1 MTMHENTA
9 NGSMRPGGTNI
20 ETATV
25 VPPSQPKLAQPAP
38 LESPSYAATT
48 FGDTLDRSVHAA
60 AARYTGGLSPAAI
73 IEAYMDWLTHLA
85 TSPGKQLQ
93 LVETASRKAFQLL
106 HHTSECALRRG
117 TSEPC
122 VEPLPQDRRF
132 TAAAWQEW
140 PYNVIHQTFLLQQE
154 WWHHAT
160 TGVRGVTKQHENAVE
175 FMSRQ
180 ILDMLS
186 PSNFLVT
193 NPEVTQRTI
202 EEGGT
207 NLLRGA
213 QNAVQDWQ
221 RAASGQMPAGAEAF
235 KVGRDVAITPGKVI
249 YRNRLIELIQYDPV
263 TPKVRPE
270 PILIVPAWIMKYY
283 ILDLSPHNSLVK
295 YLTEQG
301 FSVFMISWKNPGPAD
316 RDLSLED
323 YRALGVMAALD
334 AMTAVNPET
343 PVHAV
348 GYCIGGTLLAIAAAA
363 MAREHDTRLR
373 SITLLAA
380 QTDFHEAG
388 ELMLFIN
395 ESQLSFLDDMMWER
409 GFLDTKQMA
418 GAFQLLRS
426 NDLIWSRMVRHYLM
440 GERTPVI
447 DLLAWNAD
455 ATRMPYR
462 MHSEYL
468 RRLFLA
474 NDLAE
479 GKYLVGNRPIAMG
492 DIRVPMFVVG
502 TTRDHVAPWRSV
514 HKIHLLTDTDVTFLL
529 TSGGHN
535 AGIVS
540 EPGATQRTYQ
550 ALTKR
555 GADHYVDPDSW
566 IAKAPYKAGS
576 WWPEWAAWLAGH
588 SGALVAPP
596 PTGKPLGDAPGTYVC
611 QP

>member
-1 MTMHENTA
+1 MTAEVNTA
-9 NGSMRPGGTNI
+9 NGATRPG
-20 ETATV
+20 AAHMQ
-25 VPPSQPKLAQPAP
+25 S
-38 LESPSYAATT
+38 ATT
-48 FGDTLDRSVHAA
+48 VLPARPIRPQALPHEPAAYAPTAFGDTLDRSVHAA
-60 AARYTGGLSPAAI
+60 AARFTGGLSPAAI
-73 IEAYMDWLTHLA
+73 IEANMDWLTHLA

-93 LVETASRKAFQLL
+93 LAETAFKKAFQLL
-106 HHTSECALRRG
+106 HHTGECALRRG
-117 TSEPC
+117 TDNPC

-180 ILDMLS
+180 ILDMMS
-186 PSNFLVT
+186 PSNFLLT

-202 EEGGT
+202 VEGGM

-213 QNAVQDWQ
+213 QNALQDWQ
-221 RAASGQMPAGAEAF
+221 RAASGQMPAGAEAL
-235 KVGRDVAITPGKVI
+235 KVGRDVAVTPGKVI
-249 YRNRLIELIQYDPV
+249 YRNRLIELIQYDPA
-263 TPKVRPE
+263 TPKVHPE
-270 PILIVPAWIMKYY
+270 PVLIVPAWIMKYY
-283 ILDLSPHNSLVK
+283 ILDLSPRNSLVK
-295 YLTEQG
+295 YLTKQG
-301 FSVFMISWKNPGPAD
+301 FTVFMISWKNPGPED

-323 YRALGVMAALD
+323 YRELGVMAALH
-334 AMTAVNPET
+334 AVAATVPET

-348 GYCIGGTLLAIAAAA
+348 GYCIGGTLLSIAAAA
-363 MAREHDTRLR
+363 MARDHDDRLK

-440 GERTPVI
+440 GERTPII

-462 MHSEYL
+462 MHPEYL
-468 RRLFLA
+468 RCLFLA

-479 GKYLVGNRPIAMG
+479 GKYLVGNRPVAMG
-492 DIRVPMFVVG
+492 DIREPMFVVG

-529 TSGGHN
+529 TTGGHN

-550 ALTKR
+550 VQTQR
-555 GADHYVDPDSW
+555 GVDHYVDPDSW
-566 IAKAPYKAGS
+566 VAKAPHKPGS
-576 WWPEWAAWLAGH
+576 WWPEWTEWLTAH

-596 PTGKPLGDAPGTYVC
+596 PTVKSLANAPGTYVC